1 LGNYFWAQK
10 VRYNHL
16 ADYND
21 ETDWPTVKAFLFPD
35 FKTKI
40 TDAITRINAFPN
52 KENMKVYSDHFLNYS
67 DIWMDNLRCH
77 DKREPILLRFLL
89 RHLEQYAILKN
100 SLLIS
105 QRFISYI
112 QAIIEKKK
120 YHWPKKK
127 GFLEGA
133 YKIMIFNN
141 TKIVNGEVVINNNN
155 EMEEGIIEGMKE
167 SIHLTNLLQSLF
179 TNEDVLRRFVH
190 NQNLIDNGELLRNVL
205 GNSGLEL
212 GELAGELA
220 GCDFK
225 EKDSDL
231 GSNFAGN
238 LEEYS
243 EDFEDLS
250 C

>member
-1 LGNYFWAQK
+1 
-10 VRYNHL
+10 
-16 ADYND
+16 
-21 ETDWPTVKAFLFPD
+21 
-35 FKTKI
+35 
-40 TDAITRINAFPN
+40 
-52 KENMKVYSDHFLNYS
+52 
-67 DIWMDNLRCH
+67 
-77 DKREPILLRFLL
+77 
-89 RHLEQYAILKN
+89 
-100 SLLIS
+100 
-105 QRFISYI
+105 
-112 QAIIEKKK
+112 
-120 YHWPKKK
+120 
-127 GFLEGA
+127 
-133 YKIMIFNN
+133 MIFNN

-231 GSNFAGN
+231 REKDSDLGSNFAGN